1 MIEPPMEA
9 KSAKGRAR
17 LIHENGV
24 LSLKL
29 RDAHGN
35 HKSIELTDD
44 LLALVADVTGQWA
57 ERQGVLLD

>member
-1 MIEPPMEA
+1 MIELSMEA

-17 LIHENGV
+17 LIRENGV

-44 LLALVADVTGQWA
+44 LLALVTEVTWQWA
-57 ERQGVLLD
+57 ERHGGAP